1 MSSKNLTYSLIEKQE
16 SEIEDGVTYED
27 LVEKVN
33 EESQKIEDN
42 MEKNMFSGGLFQIDD
57 IYACELDYNEN
68 YTKKQLDRIADYYQI
83 PKRKKKKAELVEEIV
98 IFENDLTNYEI
109 TERRKLLWHYMEE
122 IKNDNYLSKFLIL
135 D

>member
-42 MEKNMFSGGLFQIDD
+42 METNMFSGGLFQIDD

>member
-16 SEIEDGVTYED
+16 SETEDGVTYED
-27 LVEKVN
+27 LIEKVN

-42 MEKNMFSGGLFQIDD
+42 IETNMFNGGLFQIDD

-98 IFENDLTNYEI
+98 IFENDLSNYEI

>member
-16 SEIEDGVTYED
+16 SEIDDGVTYEH

-42 MEKNMFSGGLFQIDD
+42 METNMFSGGLFQIDD

-98 IFENDLTNYEI
+98 IFENDLSNYEI

>member
-16 SEIEDGVTYED
+16 SEIDDGVTYED
-27 LVEKVN
+27 LMEKVN
-33 EESQKIEDN
+33 IESQKIESAT
-42 MEKNMFSGGLFQIDD
+42 EANMFGGDLMQMGD
-57 IYACELDYNEN
+57 IYASELDYNEN

-98 IFENDLTNYEI
+98 IYESDLSNYEI
-109 TERRKLLWHYMEE
+109 TERRKLLWYYMEE

>member
-33 EESQKIEDN
+33 EESQKKEDN
-42 MEKNMFSGGLFQIDD
+42 MERNMFSGGLFQIDD
-57 IYACELDYNEN
+57 IYSCELDYNEN

-98 IFENDLTNYEI
+98 IFENDLSNYEI

-122 IKNDNYLSKFLIL
+122 IKNDNYLSKFIIL

>member
-16 SEIEDGVTYED
+16 SELEDGVTYED

-42 MEKNMFSGGLFQIDD
+42 METNLFSGGLFQIDD

-68 YTKKQLDRIADYYQI
+68 YTKKKLDRIADYYQI
-83 PKRKKKKAELVEEIV
+83 PKKKRKGRIS
-98 IFENDLTNYEI
+98 
-109 TERRKLLWHYMEE
+109 RRNSN
-122 IKNDNYLSKFLIL
+122 I
-135 D
+135 

>member
-1 MSSKNLTYSLIEKQE
+1 MK
-16 SEIEDGVTYED
+16 
-27 LVEKVN
+27 KVN
-33 EESQKIEDN
+33 EESQKIVE
-42 MEKNMFSGGLFQIDD
+42 ESVPSMFGGLEMGD
-57 IYACELDYNEN
+57 IYASELDYNEN

-98 IFENDLTNYEI
+98 IFENDLSNYEI
-109 TERRKLLWHYMEE
+109 AERRKLLWFYMEE

>member
-16 SEIEDGVTYED
+16 SELEDGVTYED

-42 MEKNMFSGGLFQIDD
+42 METNMFSGGLFQIDD

-98 IFENDLTNYEI
+98 IFENDLSNYEI

>member
-16 SEIEDGVTYED
+16 SEKEDGVTYED

-42 MEKNMFSGGLFQIDD
+42 IETNMFGGGLFQIDD

-98 IFENDLTNYEI
+98 IFENDLSNYEI